1 MAILIED
8 IDDDLRER
16 LERLRR
22 QSGISFDQVA
32 NYAIRTG
39 LDRLEAPPEK
49 REPIKTRVFSGG
61 EAHFNSLEALK
72 ALIAR
77 IDEEE
82 DLRKLGLK

>member
-8 IDDDLRER
+8 IDDDLRAR
-16 LERLRR
+16 LERLRQR
-22 QSGISFDQVA
+22 SGVSFDQAA

-61 EAHFNSLEALK
+61 EAHFKSPEELK
-72 ALIAR
+72 ELIAQL
-77 IDEEE
+77 DEEE
-82 DLRKLGLK
+82 ATRKLGLK